1 MFGWIDANEDMRV
14 CGSWGKASDSV
25 GQRKSRRRYEVAEE
39 RIEQKNG
46 RGLVIECVS
55 VKARGVRAVVAYDQ
69 NRVLCGARLPKSGC
83 FVNTQLRGQQ
93 RMVGDRGGGE

>member
-55 VKARGVRAVVAYDQ
+55 VKARGVRAVVA
-69 NRVLCGARLPKSGC
+69 
-83 FVNTQLRGQQ
+83 
-93 RMVGDRGGGE
+93 